1 MRISIYHKTE
11 TSANNMLAIF
21 FDKTKPVYK
30 FIKKNKYKA
39 DSLERIITKGKCLS
53 ALQNL
58 NNGKLQGHDEF
69 YNLFW
74 SDLLPFLLNSL
85 NKC

>member
-30 FIKKNKYKA
+30 FKKKQ
-39 DSLERIITKGKCLS
+39 I
-53 ALQNL
+53 
-58 NNGKLQGHDEF
+58 QG
-69 YNLFW
+69 
-74 SDLLPFLLNSL
+74 
-85 NKC
+85 